1 MVAVVAVVAV
11 VVMEV
16 EEMKRERERE
26 RERMRDMRIVLAYL
40 NNWRLAYLGTRQIL
54 LLVTA

>member
-1 MVAVVAVVAV
+1 VVAVVAV